1 MNNSSRQ
8 NEVSM
13 ASLYYRCE
21 KYSEIIKIAKKL
33 IQDNPV
39 LSESEMA
46 VFIEGYKYKL
56 NEIRKSLVKLLD
68 LEQKEIKRGSSHA
81 HLIRE
86 LIDPKI
92 SELSNL
98 CDDFNA
104 QIDILITKA
113 KNFDSMANLSRLKL
127 DFLRYKCQFIEKGEE
142 WQKTYDEFFGTI
154 NKIETIGK
162 EFLGKNNI
170 NSLYIQLCK
179 CVFYYEVLNK
189 PKEAVEMGKTLL
201 KNVLCPPEK
210 QPPPLV
216 AKIEKV
222 EEKKEEEIKPSVID
236 DEKKN
241 EKKDD
246 KKKTSAKKRNNN
258 KSKDEKNDK
267 DKGKDKESKNTESK
281 EETFPAEK
289 TLSDKKTENNFSS
302 KEETRDF
309 NITFEK
315 AILTPELKQFIYILR
330 TDIILWSGKH
340 ESDVKL

>member
-1 MNNSSRQ
+1 
-8 NEVSM
+8 M

-56 NEIRKSLVKLLD
+56 NELRKSLVKLLD
-68 LEQKEIKRGSSHA
+68 LEQKEIKRGSSHV

-98 CDDFNA
+98 CDDFNS

-236 DEKKN
+236 YEKKN

>member
-56 NEIRKSLVKLLD
+56 NELRKSLVKLLD

-142 WQKTYDEFFGTI
+142 WQKTYDEFFSTI

>member
-33 IQDNPV
+33 IKDNPV

-68 LEQKEIKRGSSHA
+68 LEQKEIKRGSSHV

-142 WQKTYDEFFGTI
+142 WQKTYDEFFSTI

>member
-56 NEIRKSLVKLLD
+56 NELRKSLVKLLD
-68 LEQKEIKRGSSHA
+68 LEQKEIKRGSSHV

-142 WQKTYDEFFGTI
+142 WQKTYDEFFSTI

-315 AILTPELKQFIYILR
+315 AIMTPELKQFIYILR

>member
-56 NEIRKSLVKLLD
+56 NELRKSLVKLLD

-86 LIDPKI
+86 LIVPKI

-309 NITFEK
+309 IFTFEK

>member
-56 NEIRKSLVKLLD
+56 NELRKSLVKLLD
-68 LEQKEIKRGSSHA
+68 LEQKEIKRGSSHV

-222 EEKKEEEIKPSVID
+222 EEKK
-236 DEKKN
+236 
-241 EKKDD
+241 DD

>member
-56 NEIRKSLVKLLD
+56 NELRKSLVKLLD

-340 ESDVKL
+340 ESDIKL

>member
-56 NEIRKSLVKLLD
+56 NELRKSLVKLLD

-201 KNVLCPPEK
+201 KNVLCSPEK

-330 TDIILWSGKH
+330 TDIILWSGKN

>member
-56 NEIRKSLVKLLD
+56 NELRKSLVKLLD

-210 QPPPLV
+210 QPPPVV

-267 DKGKDKESKNTESK
+267 DKCKDKESKNTESK

-330 TDIILWSGKH
+330 TDIILWSGKN

>member
-68 LEQKEIKRGSSHA
+68 LEQKEIKRGSSHV

>member
-56 NEIRKSLVKLLD
+56 NELRKSLVKLLD

-210 QPPPLV
+210 QSPPLV